1 MGFFSDLKEDLAQ
14 AVSELTE
21 DTTEKELLEE
31 EERLKKELAEMQDEF
46 QVSGVD
52 EVAAEEEEYAHYIA
66 EEAVYEEANEDVG
79 NAPMEDG
86 PEVVDTVNGEVMASL
101 SLGYASATE
110 NLPEGEDSLA
120 EELEAALEG
129 LDMTDASFDELIES
143 NAEEN
148 FEEET
153 HVTPFSPET
162 QVMFDALAEDEKEE
176 MKEIEEVEEIEEV
189 IEMTQ
194 EDMAVVPEVQE
205 ETFVSMTDENAEVGV
220 IPAGMMI
227 TGDIATAGGLDL
239 RGTVLGNIEI
249 GGKLNVSGSIQGNS
263 KAVEIYAQAAKITG
277 DVECDNS
284 VKIGPNSVVIGNIS
298 ARSAVIAG
306 AVKGDIDV
314 RGPVILD
321 SSAIIKG
328 NIKSKSVQINNG
340 AAVEGMC
347 SQCYADVNPTSFFE
361 GLE

>member
-1 MGFFSDLKEDLAQ
+1 MTVKNTVKIECGCFDLARTLDCGQ
-14 AVSELTE
+14 AFRWSEGDDGCWHGIAYSKPLTLRQTADGIEFIGTSEEDFEKISKAAGTVSE
-21 DTTEKELLEE
+21 
-31 EERLKKELAEMQDEF
+31 
-46 QVSGVD
+46 
-52 EVAAEEEEYAHYIA
+52 
-66 EEAVYEEANEDVG
+66 
-79 NAPMEDG
+79 
-86 PEVVDTVNGEVMASL
+86 
-101 SLGYASATE
+101 
-110 NLPEGEDSLA
+110 
-120 EELEAALEG
+120 
-129 LDMTDASFDELIES
+129 IES
-143 NAEEN
+143 VVGGKVSFTDIAG
-148 FEEET
+148 
-153 HVTPFSPET
+153 S
-162 QVMFDALAEDEKEE
+162 
-176 MKEIEEVEEIEEV
+176 EEVEEIEEIME
-189 IEMTQ
+189 IEEVMEMEQEEMKMPVVQ
-194 EDMAVVPEVQE
+194 ED
-205 ETFVSMTDENAEVGV
+205 TFVSMADENAEVGI

-227 TGDIATAGGLDL
+227 TGDIKTEGALDL

>member
-14 AVSELTE
+14 AVNELTE
-21 DTTEKELLEE
+21 DATEKELLEE
-31 EERLKKELAEMQDEF
+31 EELLKKELSEMEDEF

-52 EVAAEEEEYAHYIA
+52 KIETDEYAHYMA
-66 EEAVYEEANEDVG
+66 EEAVYDIAENLEADANPAENFEGVNE
-79 NAPMEDG
+79 
-86 PEVVDTVNGEVMASL
+86 EVMATL
-101 SLGYASATE
+101 SAGYASATE
-110 NLPEGEDSLA
+110 NLPDEEEDALV
-120 EELEAALEG
+120 EEFEAALAG
-129 LDMTDASFDELIES
+129 LEMSDDAVEELLEQENVDETVTEI
-143 NAEEN
+143 AEI
-148 FEEET
+148 
-153 HVTPFSPET
+153 
-162 QVMFDALAEDEKEE
+162 DEFG
-176 MKEIEEVEEIEEV
+176 EIEEIEEILE
-189 IEMTQ
+189 IE
-194 EDMAVVPEVQE
+194 EAEAMAQE
-205 ETFVSMTDENAEVGV
+205 ETIMATMPEDTFVSMADENAEVGI

-227 TGDIATAGGLDL
+227 TGDITTAGALDL
-239 RGTVLGNIEI
+239 RGTVLGNIDI

-263 KAVEIYAQAAKITG
+263 KAVEIFAQAAKITG

-347 SQCYADVNPTSFFE
+347 SQCYADVNPTSFFD

>member
-14 AVSELTE
+14 AVNELTE

-31 EERLKKELAEMQDEF
+31 EELLKQELSEMEDEF

-52 EVAAEEEEYAHYIA
+52 ETTTDEYAHYMA
-66 EEAVYEEANEDVG
+66 EEAVYDTEALETDLGIDESFEGVNE
-79 NAPMEDG
+79 
-86 PEVVDTVNGEVMASL
+86 EVMATL
-101 SLGYASATE
+101 SAGFASATE
-110 NLPEGEDSLA
+110 NLPDA
-120 EELEAALEG
+120 EEDALVEEFEAALAG
-129 LDMTDASFDELIES
+129 LEMSDDAVEELLENADESVVEAD
-143 NAEEN
+143 N
-148 FEEET
+148 
-153 HVTPFSPET
+153 
-162 QVMFDALAEDEKEE
+162 
-176 MKEIEEVEEIEEV
+176 EIGEVEEIEEIMENEEV
-189 IEMTQ
+189 MEMAQEEIKMPVVQ
-194 EDMAVVPEVQE
+194 ED
-205 ETFVSMTDENAEVGV
+205 TFVSMADENAEVGI

-227 TGDIATAGGLDL
+227 TGDIKTEGALDL